1 MKQLASS
8 YSARNNSVALRTQTA
23 PFGGLTKVG
32 DRVENWIPSISNV
45 AWLGMIAM
53 AFLALSLTVLY
64 RAQGAEQEAAKSH
77 AATQTRAEDARSTN
91 RQIKTQTEKIKTDP
105 AVKVRKAQ
113 EQTRQL
119 RSNEIVVGRP

>member
-8 YSARNNSVALRTQTA
+8 YSARNHSVALRTQAA

-45 AWLGMIAM
+45 AWLGMIAL

-64 RAQGAEQEAAKSH
+64 RAQGTEQEAAKSH
-77 AATQTRAEDARSTN
+77 AATLTRAEDARSTN
-91 RQIKTQTEKIKTDP
+91 RQIKAQTEKIKTDP